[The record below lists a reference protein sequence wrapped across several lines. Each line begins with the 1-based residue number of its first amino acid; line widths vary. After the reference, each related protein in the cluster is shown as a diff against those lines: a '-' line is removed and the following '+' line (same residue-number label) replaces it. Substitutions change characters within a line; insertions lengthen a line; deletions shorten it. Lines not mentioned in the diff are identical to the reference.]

1 MKKAVKLLGITMF
14 LGLGLSNLNAQR
26 SSGSYYNTGIG
37 LLVDVGD
44 GATLVGPHVKHF
56 FSRNNAG
63 EFAVLFGSGARIL
76 MPCTLPKC
84 VRWQCQ
90 RFGMVFRSWAWD

>member
-1 MKKAVKLLGITMF
+1 MKNAVKLLGITMF

-44 GATLVGPHVKHF
+44 GATLVGPPVKHF

-63 EFAVLFGSGARIL
+63 EFAVLFRGNT
-76 MPCTLPKC
+76 PQCYVPLPKPIW
-84 VRWQCQ
+84 RQC
-90 RFGMVFRSWAWD
+90 